1 MDLTHEVANRGTGA
15 GGANTNLYGKSF
27 EEKTNNEYKL
37 IEQGFVKTNITN
49 KTKNDYYLYKE
60 FEDRTTLFM
69 TQGRLKRYLKMT
81 YDIDICRN
89 PDEAYIIHYKTGKI
103 VVKILEKKHQMK
115 EGSVET
121 KLWSGPALKRE
132 YEIFLGAMFEVD
144 YAFCLSDF
152 FKKKF
157 ESNND
162 KKYDALTIIL
172 QESNIEVLFGDDDDY
187 FDGLNTW
194 INNS

>member
-1 MDLTHEVANRGTGA
+1 
-15 GGANTNLYGKSF
+15 
-27 EEKTNNEYKL
+27 
-37 IEQGFVKTNITN
+37 
-49 KTKNDYYLYKE
+49 
-60 FEDRTTLFM
+60 
-69 TQGRLKRYLKMT
+69 MT

-103 VVKILEKKHQMK
+103 VVKILEKKHQIK

-121 KLWSGPALKRE
+121 KLWSGPSLKRE
-132 YEIFLGAMFEVD
+132 YEIFLGSMFEVD

-162 KKYDALTIIL
+162 KKYNALKIIL
-172 QESNIEVLFGDDDDY
+172 QESNIEVLFGDDDYY
-187 FDGLNTW
+187 FDTLNNW